1 MIIIKNDD
9 FQCSNYSI
17 GGFILN
23 KEFILT
29 VTIAAVLAFF
39 FVFEGFVSGDSIRY
53 ALGVIS
59 IEENNFKILPTVFH
73 TEMSFGYYLII
84 IWLKHILN
92 FQGELSRLMN
102 DLSAVA
108 SVLMII
114 FLFIFVQSLFN
125 RKLAFF
131 VCLSVFFSPSIWM
144 LSHGG
149 NPNIV
154 AMAFFMGSLFCFDR
168 ILSTTPRKYLQGIYW
183 IFFILLVFVMVTV
196 RLDMVL
202 GFGGYAGLL
211 YFRQSMSISKLFKL
225 IGALFLS
232 LFLTFALRYSI
243 LGYVFSP
250 FVSLLNYH
258 LVRKLP
264 AGRLPMN
271 ILKNLALWIMA
282 ANVFVSI
289 LAILGLRRFGLKSSL
304 VALIL
309 AMVAPFLIFIPFQEI
324 DISRVIAPT
333 IPAIS
338 LLGMSYLYHKFESV
352 KNKTLFML
360 LVLVLAQLAAGAIF
374 YPAEYLYHRY
384 AGIKMAIPPDY
395 PMGFIPLDHFRLQRF
410 VRAQDDIAKKVTA
423 ERNGNVLI
431 VDFSRGVMYYIYNL
445 MVSRS
450 ISSQELVWCNNIRLK
465 KFVTKENIFFIMP
478 RDINL
483 EQRAPISTVL
493 QCPKLSVN
501 KIHLSSFSGELPS
514 DTENLFLGDEK
525 IKSLLENEISLFQH
539 MREIIR

>member
-1 MIIIKNDD
+1 MIIIKNDGIKY
-9 FQCSNYSI
+9 SNYSI
-17 GGFILN
+17 GSFILN

-29 VTIAAVLAFF
+29 VTIAAVLAVA
-39 FVFEGFVSGDSIRY
+39 FVFEGFISGDSIRY
-53 ALGVIS
+53 ALGVKS

-102 DLSAVA
+102 GLSAVA
-108 SVLMII
+108 SVLMISC
-114 FLFIFVQSLFN
+114 LFMFVQSLFN

-131 VCLSVFFSPSIWM
+131 VCLSVLFSPTIWM
-144 LSHGG
+144 LSHYG
-149 NPNIV
+149 NPNIL
-154 AMAFFMGSLFCFDR
+154 AMTFFMGSLFCLDR
-168 ILSTTPRKYLQGIYW
+168 ILSTTHRTYLQSIYW
-183 IFFILLVFVMVTV
+183 LFFLLLVFFMVTV
-196 RLDMVL
+196 RSDMVL
-202 GFGGYAGLL
+202 GFGIYFGLL
-211 YFRQSMSISKLFKL
+211 YFRQEMSISKLFKL

-232 LFLTFALRYSI
+232 LFLTIALRYSI

-250 FVSLLNYH
+250 FLSLLNYH
-258 LVRKLP
+258 LTGKLP
-264 AGRLPMN
+264 AARLPMN
-271 ILKNLALWIMA
+271 ILRNLALWIMA

-289 LAILGLRRFGLKSSL
+289 LALLGLRRFGLKSGL
-304 VALIL
+304 VVLFLAL
-309 AMVAPFLIFIPFQEI
+309 VVPFLIFIPFQEI

-333 IPAIS
+333 IPGIS
-338 LLGMSYLYHKFESV
+338 LLAMSYLYHNFESV
-352 KNKTLFML
+352 KNKTLYML
-360 LVLVLAQLAAGAIF
+360 LILVLAQLTAGAIY

-395 PMGFIPLDHFRLQRF
+395 PLGFIPLDHFRLQRF
-410 VRAQDDIAKKVTA
+410 VRAQNDIAKKVTA

-445 MVSRS
+445 IISRS
-450 ISSQELVWCNNIRLK
+450 ISSQELIWCNNVRLK
-465 KFVTKENIFFIMP
+465 KFVTKENIFFIMD

-501 KIHLSSFSGELPS
+501 KIHLSSFSGELPA
-514 DTENLFLGDEK
+514 DTENLFLGDAK
-525 IKSLLENEISLFQH
+525 IKSLLENETSLFQH